1 MNSDTFESSF
11 DRILNRTKN
20 NIDRVNRR
28 YNSNSSNNVNQ
39 NPELR
44 SRSPSPI
51 RRNENNNYF
60 NHNSPKRYNYEDIN
74 KSNEN
79 ISQSTLS
86 NILNRLHVLENSN
99 GIDNDKGGDIMQQLK
114 TLHKTVQ
121 LMEKSINEIKDEI
134 KEVQHNNSSLYMTF
148 GRQEGFIDALKQE
161 VDLRR
166 STISKWDIWAKST
179 ESWREDIDNHIM
191 GLSKQLKACERRNN
205 DQLEGLSERAT
216 KNDLELFRDRMNMF
230 TQQAISASMAA
241 WHDRMELSVQNVE
254 KQIAALWVTNDAVRN
269 SGTNLASSDESG
281 TSKANNILMP
291 SELLVKGAVASAIRQ
306 LENDLEEKI
315 ESRVVSTMKNQLSDS
330 QKVIK
335 GEMTEFVSKVASDLG
350 LIAGEDESVSP
361 AMKIIA
367 ARKVME
373 KEIENMSSKID
384 DLSCAIISLQ
394 ESGDSNEKN
403 IRVEIRSMERKV
415 EESIA
420 IASSTLS
427 SVNARCAIVEE
438 STRNAELRIA
448 SSQSEIQLEFLNRL
462 RDACESWANDRGA
475 LDRRILITERI
486 SEDIV
491 ERMKLTGNIIDSY
504 FQTSPVMKKLEASA
518 NQYEVM
524 QLEVSCLKQESRDL
538 ASTVSR
544 LDATAARKNDISE
557 IRERVA
563 PIDQLLDQLS
573 QNIANTR
580 TLGEDVST
588 LKFALAGV
596 EATVVTM
603 TAEQQSQ
610 SSKMVAIESELN
622 HQNSQVIVLTESQ
635 QKQGL
640 TLRQVETQYKFEFGS
655 FKENV
660 SLLNTKLA
668 EVDSRLR
675 SMEITSKAQFASS
688 QAELQYIQSK
698 LSESSALQVRSKI
711 DVPDSLSSYNDK
723 ISSIVER
730 VANLEKASPALK
742 KNNES
747 LSARQYSFEDL
758 SDDSSKNKEDGIFSE
773 SIISDT
779 PSTPATLSK
788 VNNIAH
794 SNEKIDSF
802 LKTPSSIEMTQS
814 SIASEHTDNLSTVSS
829 TADGNE
835 NKDLGKQRI
844 RLDDF
849 EENDIENIKA
859 TPTSHRKELT
869 IDTSLFDS
877 TRKKLET
884 IKKAEE
890 SLYEDSESDW
900 DKESIT
906 SEQSSLASPQNIGLP
921 PRSRSP
927 SMNTYSNNPPRKP
940 SRDSTPPRNTSRD
953 STPPQKP
960 SRSNSPT
967 TKYSE
972 TNSSNI
978 NDNTKNSVSMRG
990 PSPPRPPRIPSPTQ
1004 STIPVSTKVEAIIP
1018 INSES
1023 ETVNELSLKSGLSV
1037 KERLKLRMESKK
1049 KGVSEEIQK
1058 PVPELVKFYEEE
1070 SGKKEFQ
1077 PPTKP
1082 SRKPSIKEPEEQSP

>member
-28 YNSNSSNNVNQ
+28 YNNSNIINQ
-39 NPELR
+39 NHDLR
-44 SRSPSPI
+44 SRSPSPL

-74 KSNEN
+74 KSNDN
-79 ISQSTLS
+79 ISQTTLS
-86 NILNRLHVLENSN
+86 NILNRLHMLENSN
-99 GIDNDKGGDIMQQLK
+99 GIDSDKGGDMMQQLT

-134 KEVQHNNSSLYMTF
+134 KKVQHDNSSLYMTV

-166 STISKWDIWAKST
+166 STISKWDLWAKST
-179 ESWREDIDNHIM
+179 ESWREDIDNQIM
-191 GLSKQLKACERRNN
+191 GLSKQLKACERRDN
-205 DQLEGLSERAT
+205 DQLEILSERAT
-216 KNDLELFRDRMNMF
+216 KNDLETLRDRMNMF

-241 WHDRMELSVQNVE
+241 WHDRMESSVQNVE
-254 KQIAALWVTNDAVRN
+254 KQVAALWVVNDAVRN
-269 SGTNLASSDESG
+269 SSTNLVSSDESG
-281 TSKANNILMP
+281 ISKANNILMP

-315 ESRVVSTMKNQLSDS
+315 ESRVVSTMKNELSDS

-335 GEMTEFVSKVASDLG
+335 GELTGFVSKVASDLG

-367 ARKVME
+367 ARKEME
-373 KEIENMSSKID
+373 KEIENMSNKID

-394 ESGDSNEKN
+394 ENGDSTDKN
-403 IRVEIRSMERKV
+403 MRVELRSMERKV
-415 EESIA
+415 EESIS
-420 IASSTLS
+420 IASSTLA
-427 SVNARCAIVEE
+427 SVNSRCAVVEE

-448 SSQSEIQLEFLNRL
+448 STQSEIQLEFLNRL

-524 QLEVSCLKQESRDL
+524 QLEFSCFKQESRDL

-596 EATVVTM
+596 EATVVNM
-603 TAEQQSQ
+603 TTEQQSQ
-610 SSKMVAIESELN
+610 SSKVVAIESEMN
-622 HQNSQVIVLTESQ
+622 HQNSQVAVLTETQ

-640 TLRQVETQYKFEFGS
+640 TLKQVETQYKFEFGS
-655 FKENV
+655 VKETV
-660 SLLNTKLA
+660 SLFNTKLA
-668 EVDSRLR
+668 EVDTRLR
-675 SMEITSKAQFASS
+675 SLEITSKAQFASS
-688 QAELQYIQSK
+688 QAELQHIQSK
-698 LSESSALQVRSKI
+698 LSEGGTLQVRSKI

-730 VANLEKASPALK
+730 VAKLEKASPAIK
-742 KNNES
+742 KNNE
-747 LSARQYSFEDL
+747 LLDERPYSYEDL
-758 SDDSSKNKEDGIFSE
+758 SDDSSKNKDEGLFFE

-779 PSTPATLSK
+779 TVTLSTPATLSK
-788 VNNIAH
+788 VNNSSH
-794 SNEKIDSF
+794 SADKKYDSL
-802 LKTPSSIEMTQS
+802 LKTPSSIELTQS
-814 SIASEHTDNLSTVSS
+814 SIAS
-829 TADGNE
+829 ADITE
-835 NKDLGKQRI
+835 EKDAIKQRV

-849 EENDIENIKA
+849 EDNDIENIKA
-859 TPTSHRKELT
+859 TSTPQKKELT
-869 IDTSLFDS
+869 IDTSDTSLLNS
-877 TRKKLET
+877 TKKKFE
-884 IKKAEE
+884 IIRKAEE
-890 SLYEDSESDW
+890 TLFDDSESDW
-900 DKESIT
+900 DKESIS
-906 SEQSSLASPQNIGLP
+906 SEISSLASPQNIGLP

-927 SMNTYSNNPPRKP
+927 SITYSNNAPQKP
-940 SRDSTPPRNTSRD
+940 SRDSTPPRNASRD

-967 TKYSE
+967 TKPSE
-972 TNSSNI
+972 TNNTIIKDSAKTSVNI
-978 NDNTKNSVSMRG
+978 RG
-990 PSPPRPPRIPSPTQ
+990 PSPPRPPRVPSPTQ
-1004 STIPVSTKVEAIIP
+1004 STIPSSTKVDAIIP
-1018 INSES
+1018 MSP
-1023 ETVNELSLKSGLSV
+1023 ETETSNDLGSKSGLSV
-1037 KERLKLRMESKK
+1037 KERLKLRMENKK
-1049 KGVSEEIQK
+1049 KVVSEEVQK

-1070 SGKKEFQ
+1070 SGKNLSETQ

-1082 SRKPSIKEPEEQSP
+1082 SRKLSIKEELP